1 MNRGMMYTAVYHVVT
16 TFFDNRVLYKT
27 YNEEFASKEELESCL
42 NELEKYSLNYGLTW
56 LWKNKK
62 IFSVR
67 IRVIINGV
75 RYLDKTINIVQIK
88 ISNQLKELSRQ
99 FSMATDRFTKKRLL
113 KGENILNK
121 EMEEA
126 KKITLDYF
134 REHYLDSDL

>member
-1 MNRGMMYTAVYHVVT
+1 MMYTAVYHVVT